1 MLLVEARD
9 WGRFLLLT
17 DVVVSDRERDL
28 DGIFPAVCWSIIS
41 MIGIFGSGW
50 ALLLFFATA

>member
-28 DGIFPAVCWSIIS
+28 DGIFPAVCWSE
-41 MIGIFGSGW
+41 IFMQLAGVSRGH
-50 ALLLFFATA
+50 L